1 MIMNTKAQENIRVQY
16 YIVGVA
22 ILLLVLKMIAWYLTG
37 SIAVLTDALESIVN
51 LISGFVGLYS
61 LKFSAKPRDSN
72 HPYGHGKVEFIS
84 AGIEG
89 TLITIAGFYIIYEAA
104 LSFLYPDPLERL
116 DIGILLIGISGAFNY
131 IFGWWAYNTG
141 KKNDSLALQASGKHL
156 QTDTYTTIG
165 IILGLGL
172 ILFTD
177 ILWLDGA
184 VAILFAVIIMRT
196 GFKILRKAV
205 AGIMDETDEELLEE
219 LISFLQQNREP
230 KWIDL
235 HNLRIIKYG
244 RILHVDCHLT
254 LPWYLTVK
262 EAHAELDKIEALI
275 TDKFG
280 DRIEIFIH
288 TDYCMKFSCRICQ
301 VQNCDVRQHP
311 FEEEIS
317 WSIEN
322 VASDGKHKLNE

>member
-1 MIMNTKAQENIRVQY
+1 MTKGSENIRVQK
-16 YIVGVA
+16 YIVAVA
-22 ILLLVLKMIAWYLTG
+22 VILFALKMGAWYLTG
-37 SIAVLTDALESIVN
+37 SVAVLTDGLESIVN
-51 LISGFVGLYS
+51 VISGFIGLYS
-61 LKFSAKPRDSN
+61 LTLSAKPKDAN
-72 HPYGHGKVEFIS
+72 HPYGHGKIEFIS

-89 TLITIAGFYIIYEAA
+89 TLITIAGLFIIYEAV
-104 LSFLYPDPLERL
+104 LSFINPEPLQKL
-116 DIGILLIGISGAFNY
+116 DLGILLIAISAVINY
-131 IFGWWAYNTG
+131 GFGWWAFQTG
-141 KKNDSLALQASGKHL
+141 KKNESLALQASGRHL

-165 IILGLGL
+165 IIAGL
-172 ILFTD
+172 ILIRFTN

-184 VAILFAVIIMRT
+184 VAILFALFIMKT
-196 GFKILRKAV
+196 GYRILREAV
-205 AGIMDETDEELLEE
+205 AGIMDETDEDLLED
-219 LISFLQQNREP
+219 LISFLQENRDP

-288 TDYCMKFSCRICQ
+288 TDYCMEFSCRICQ
-301 VQNCDVRQHP
+301 VQNCEVRQHD
-311 FEEEIS
+311 FEEEIT
-317 WSIEN
+317 WTVGN
-322 VASDGKHKLNE
+322 VASDGKHKLKN